1 MTTNSPGG
9 VWAKAL
15 DSNAIFARMDLAA
28 YDNYPV
34 WGGSLQPTSPA
45 MVALQ
50 LDRVRGWGQY
60 DAPSRS
66 FGGFMSECRGARTQ

>member
-1 MTTNSPGG
+1 
-9 VWAKAL
+9 
-15 DSNAIFARMDLAA
+15 MDLAA